1 MALQKK
7 GIALCVLLTLAVLG
21 AALGY
26 ARWRHNQ
33 VFVRTENAYV
43 AGRIFA
49 VAAKVPGKIQTLPV
63 EENQAVRAGDVV
75 ATLDPR
81 DLDAAVARAEAALA
95 EAEAGLEAARAALA
109 QASAQES
116 SARSQLALARI
127 EKERVE
133 ALYRRES
140 LPKQKFDQAST
151 AQEVA
156 EAQVSAAQKSVASAR
171 AGLQVSEEKIRSA
184 RAALEAAR
192 LQRSYCDL
200 AAPASGVVSRKTAQ
214 VGHVV
219 AAGQPL
225 FSIVPLDLR
234 EIWVEANYKETQLR
248 NVRPGQRVEVWADV
262 DPSRKFTGRVD
273 SIAAGTGA
281 VFSLLPPENAT
292 GNWVKVVQRVPVKV
306 VLDPGTDPG
315 HSLRLGLT
323 VTCEIDTRSDGTP

>member
-7 GIALCVLLTLAVLG
+7 WIALSVLLALATVG
-21 AALGY
+21 AAVGY

-63 EENQAVRAGDVV
+63 EENQAVTAGNVV

-81 DLDAAVARAEAALA
+81 DFDAAVARAEASLA
-95 EAEAGLEAARAALA
+95 EAEAGLEAARAAIA

-116 SARSQLALARI
+116 AARSQLSLART
-127 EKERVE
+127 EKDRVE

-151 AQEVA
+151 ALEVA
-156 EAQVSAAQKSVASAR
+156 SAQVSAAQKTVASAH

-184 RAALEAAR
+184 RAALEAAS

-200 AAPASGVVSRKTAQ
+200 TAPASGVVSRKTAQ

-225 FSIVPLDLR
+225 FAVVPLDLR

-248 NVRPGQRVEVWADV
+248 KVRPGQKATIRADV
-262 DPSRKFTGRVD
+262 DPSRKFTGTVD

-323 VTCEIDTRSDGTP
+323 VTCEIDTRSGGTP